1 VVLANRLIASAV
13 LIKKAMIKKAMINAG
28 NDRKAMTKKAMTG
41 RMPIPHG
48 FLSKPKR
55 MQPLLARDTETGKI

>member
-1 VVLANRLIASAV
+1 M
-13 LIKKAMIKKAMINAG
+13 IKKAMIKKAMI
-28 NDRKAMTKKAMTG
+28 KKAMTG

-55 MQPLLARDTETGKI
+55 MQPVLARDSETGKV